1 MLEEAYS
8 IAQDLYLNDCWV
20 RLILQ
25 NLGNIL
31 ALKVIIKF
39 RVGNSSKAAI
49 SFSLIKFYLRITVLG
64 LGLMLGLGLRLVLG
78 LGLGLNLVCSHN
90 QQIVSFVGNP

>member
-8 IAQDLYLNDCWV
+8 ITQDLYLNDCWV

-39 RVGNSSKAAI
+39 SVGNSSKAAI
-49 SFSLIKFYLRITVLG
+49 SFLLLKDYRV
-64 LGLMLGLGLRLVLG
+64 RVR
-78 LGLGLNLVCSHN
+78 
-90 QQIVSFVGNP
+90 VSVRVRVRVKPCLLQ